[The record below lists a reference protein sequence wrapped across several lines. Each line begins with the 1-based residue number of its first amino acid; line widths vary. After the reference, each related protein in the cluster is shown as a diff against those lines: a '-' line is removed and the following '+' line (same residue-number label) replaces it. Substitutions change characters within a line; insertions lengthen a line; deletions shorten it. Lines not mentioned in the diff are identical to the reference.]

1 MCHCPGSPRDPG
13 SARFSLDPFMGSDA
27 AAAAMHGRDW
37 LGIDVSREYCRMA
50 RLRVRALAR
59 GEAP

>member
-1 MCHCPGSPRDPG
+1 MELA
-13 SARFSLDPFMGSDA
+13 ARCISSTDAGTVLDPFMGSDA

-50 RLRVRALAR
+50 RLRVRGLAR
-59 GEAP
+59 GAAP